1 MNEENIK
8 FKCANGGWQSK
19 IGPGVLSKILD
30 NLEIVSDEKLIVDFS
45 SSDDA
50 SVYKINED
58 TALVQT
64 LDFFTPH
71 VDDPYMF
78 GQIVAANSLS
88 DVYAMG
94 AKPLTAQNILCYTT
108 EGDEDTLRQMLKG
121 CQEKMMEAGCL
132 LTGGHSIY
140 DDSVK
145 LGLSVLG
152 QTHPD
157 KIWRNNTPKLGD
169 KIILTKKLGT
179 SIISI
184 ATNVYDVKEE
194 TLSEMYAQMT
204 ELNKYPYQV
213 GLKYQV
219 NACTDITGFGLIGH
233 LHEMIKEVDFSAS
246 IKQSEINYIEDALYY
261 AKNYVFTSSGQ
272 INRNYFEK
280 YIDFDGVENAMME
293 ILYDAQTSGG
303 LLFSV
308 DCNDADAMLQELHE
322 QGITASIIGEVTK
335 KENKKI
341 MIRWLDE

>member
-1 MNEENIK
+1 
-8 FKCANGGWQSK
+8 
-19 IGPGVLSKILD
+19 
-30 NLEIVSDEKLIVDFS
+30 
-45 SSDDA
+45 
-50 SVYKINED
+50 
-58 TALVQT
+58 

-94 AKPLTAQNILCYTT
+94 AKPLTAQNILCYTK
-108 EGDEDTLRQMLKG
+108 EGDEETLRQMLKG
-121 CQEKMMEAGCL
+121 CQDKMKEAGCL

-157 KIWRNNTPKLGD
+157 KIWRNDTPQLGD

-184 ATNVYDVKEE
+184 ATNVYDVSQE
-194 TLSEMYAQMT
+194 TLDEMYAQMT
-204 ELNKYPYQV
+204 MLNKYAYQV
-213 GLKYQV
+213 GLNYKI
-219 NACTDITGFGLIGH
+219 NACTDITGFGLAGH
-233 LHEMIKEVDFSAS
+233 LFEMIKSSDFSAT
-246 IKQSEINYIEDALYY
+246 IDTNNLNYIDDALYY

-272 INRNYFEK
+272 INRNFFSKFIES
-280 YIDFDGVENAMME
+280 DGIENAMME
-293 ILYDAQTSGG
+293 VIYDAQTSGG

-308 DCNDADAMLQELHE
+308 NATDAEAMLSELNE
-322 QGITASIIGEVTK
+322 KGIPASIIGEVTEK
-335 KENKKI
+335 KDKKI
-341 MIRWLDE
+341 IIR